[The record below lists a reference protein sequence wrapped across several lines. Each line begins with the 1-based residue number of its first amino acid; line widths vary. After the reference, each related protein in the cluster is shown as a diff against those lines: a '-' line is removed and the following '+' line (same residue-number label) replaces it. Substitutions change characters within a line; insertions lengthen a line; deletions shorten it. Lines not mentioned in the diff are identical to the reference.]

1 MTAAEF
7 KSRFHDRC
15 RTNDTIFPDTKLTIL
30 AREKQIELAKAIES
44 VDEDFFL
51 SFETTT
57 LKATG
62 TSADEREY
70 PLPEDSLNKMKL
82 VEAKLDGTNW
92 VRLQEFDLNLY
103 EHTTDEDTILEQFG
117 NDYGTAFY
125 DIGRNSL
132 FLYTGEIETSVVAGL
147 HWIGYALPYKV
158 SDWAGTTDLSVPN
171 TNQSGIPISFH
182 GLWLDACVIDWKQ
195 SHDKPVALT
204 EGEQMYNYN
213 LQQQLLYAKE
223 LNRDRANL
231 IPTPESDTDN
241 GYDL

>member
-1 MTAAEF
+1 MTAAQF

-15 RTNDTIFPDTKLTIL
+15 RTNDTIFSDAKLTIL

-62 TSADEREY
+62 TSTDQREY

-92 VRLQEFDLNLY
+92 TRLREFDLNLY
-103 EHTTDEDTILEQFG
+103 SKTTDETTILEEFSNEEG
-117 NDYGTAFY
+117 GAFY

-132 FLYTGEIETSVVAGL
+132 FLYTGAITASVTAGL
-147 HWIGYALPYKV
+147 HWIGYALPYLV
-158 SDWAGTTDLSVPN
+158 NDWTGTDDLSVPN

-204 EGEQMYNYN
+204 EGEQLYNYN

-231 IPTPESDTDN
+231 MPMPESTTDN
-241 GYDL
+241 GFNL